1 MNTTNKPPVINPLA
15 EGQIVIIIARFVLV
29 AACLILIIM
38 DARSENA
45 AVSFTVT
52 RFEIMGV
59 LMLAVSNFYLVSQ
72 VMTKRKTMDI
82 VIYGVSLADLAVIS
96 AVVVAQGGFAS
107 GSYIFY
113 FPAMLAFALAFPM
126 LELSIF
132 LGATVSVYGFIGLV
146 SLGFTHNTPENGLEV
161 LMVRLLMLTAVAV
174 CGHHFAQIERNRR
187 NAILSSQFMAQEQA
201 QVELPTQ
208 AMPQQPVSIR

>member
-1 MNTTNKPPVINPLA
+1 MNTTKPTPVNPLA

-29 AACLILIIM
+29 AACLILILM
-38 DARSENA
+38 DARSENS
-45 AVSFTVT
+45 AVPFDIT

-59 LMLAVSNFYLVSQ
+59 LLLAVSNFYLVSQ

-96 AVVVAQGGFAS
+96 AVVIAQGGFNS

-132 LGATVSVYGFIGLV
+132 LGTTISVYGFISLV
-146 SLGFTHNTPENGLEV
+146 SLGFASDRPENGLEI
-161 LMVRLLMLTAVAV
+161 LIVRLLMLTAVAV

-187 NAILSSQFMAQEQA
+187 NAILSSQ
-201 QVELPTQ
+201 V
-208 AMPQQPVSIR
+208 MPQQPVSIR